1 MYGEERDLNRKP
13 PRSRNGLT
21 ACLEGQNI
29 EKGKAFGAP
38 AAGYRPVSFRP
49 PWLSL
54 RENRQK
60 EITSP
65 AFPKTI
71 LFPGG
76 GLLKAVLVSRQ
87 SLSFYALVRLR
98 SSRVGHDGGG
108 TPLSPAAA
116 GDQGLHPFGNVAY
129 GQPLDLRP
137 GGPGGH
143 VKRS

>member
-1 MYGEERDLNRKP
+1 MYGKERDPKP
-13 PRSRNGLT
+13 KALT
-21 ACLEGQNI
+21 FKKRPAACLEGQNI

-98 SSRVGHDGGG
+98 SSRAGPDSGG
-108 TPLSPAAA
+108 TP
-116 GDQGLHPFGNVAY
+116 
-129 GQPLDLRP
+129 QPGRAIP
-137 GGPGGH
+137 SGTWATPNSGGTPPRHYYPIASYPPVGS
-143 VKRS
+143 R